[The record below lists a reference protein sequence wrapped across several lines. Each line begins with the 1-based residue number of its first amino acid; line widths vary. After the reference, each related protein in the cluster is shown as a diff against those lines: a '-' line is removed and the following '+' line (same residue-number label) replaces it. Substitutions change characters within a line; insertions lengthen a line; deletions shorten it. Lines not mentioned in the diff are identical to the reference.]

1 MHKVIIVDNL
11 NRDYKPE
18 GLVTMAMS
26 EQIAQALADLLNST
40 YITDSQHAKVVPAN
54 RPLNIDSQ
62 YDLTGDTMP
71 YDYWKMLTGAEA
83 LPPHV
88 AEYWYNTVVLKQ
100 PWY

>member
-26 EQIAQALADLLNST
+26 EQIAQRIADLLNSVF
-40 YITDSQHAKVVPAN
+40 IPDSQHAKVVPAN
-54 RPLNIDSQ
+54 RPLNIASQ

-71 YDYWKMLTGAEA
+71 YDYWRMLVGADA

-100 PWY
+100 PW